1 MDPIKVQVID
11 DSALIR
17 KLIGEMINGVK
28 DIEVCN
34 SSPNPIIGMK
44 RMEREWPDVLVLDM
58 EMPQMDGLT
67 FLRQIMSEKPMPVV
81 VFSSLTASGA
91 QITLDAINSGA
102 FGVVEKPKLRMGQSL
117 ADCAEDLLEAIRAA
131 AKANMK
137 VVKRSSAR
145 LTPPTPKGMGQGEAA
160 TATVSSQNKAGAVS
174 PKITG
179 SNGALSGKVVAIG
192 TSTGG
197 TQALEIIIRKLPV
210 NVPGILVVQHMPE
223 KFTDAF
229 AQRLNDISQVNV
241 REAKSGDLVE
251 LGVVLIAPGGRH
263 MIARSTDGEARVII
277 KDGPPINRHKPSVDV
292 LFNSVAD
299 LVGFDRT
306 GFILTGMGGDGA
318 KGLKAMRDRG
328 ALTYAQD
335 QESCVV
341 FGMPAMAIEMN
352 AVDHVVGLNSVADE
366 ILKFAQKP
374 PAARVQ
380 H

>member
-1 MDPIKVQVID
+1 MNPIKVQVID

-17 KLIGEMINGVK
+17 KLIGEMIDGVK

-34 SSPNPIIGMK
+34 SSPNPIIGKK
-44 RMEREWPDVLVLDM
+44 RMDREWPDVLVLDM

-67 FLRQIMSEKPMPVV
+67 FLKQIMSEKPMPIV
-81 VFSSLTASGA
+81 VFSSLTESGA

-102 FGVVEKPKLRMGQSL
+102 FGVVEKPKLKMGQSL
-117 ADCAEDLLEAIRAA
+117 SDCAEDLLEAIRAA
-131 AKANMK
+131 ARADMK
-137 VVKRSSAR
+137 VVKNNSRK
-145 LTPPTPKGMGQGEAA
+145 LTQTEAPRVERAPTPTIRPKAVDSG
-160 TATVSSQNKAGAVS
+160 VSKQANAGSQ
-174 PKITG
+174 
-179 SNGALSGKVVAIG
+179 LSSKVVAIG

-197 TQALEIIIRKLPV
+197 TQALEIIIRQLPV
-210 NVPGILVVQHMPE
+210 NIPGILIVQHMPE
-223 KFTDAF
+223 KFTEAF
-229 AQRLNDISQVNV
+229 AQRLNEISQVNV

-251 LGVVLIAPGGRH
+251 PGVVLIAPGGRH
-263 MIARSTDGEARVII
+263 MIARSSDGEARVII

-299 LVGFDRT
+299 LVGFDRA

-328 ALTYAQD
+328 SLTYAQN

-341 FGMPAMAIEMN
+341 FGMPAMAIEMD
-352 AVDHVVGLNSVADE
+352 AADHVVGLNSVAEE
-366 ILKFAQKP
+366 IMKFSQR
-374 PAARVQ
+374 AANPRRA